1 MQLDTIILISVI
13 TIALIIFLIYCVWYK
28 IHSKKDLNFF
38 EAQLDNFL
46 IQLAKSFKHNKETFF
61 IMNNDINFNLINGM
75 KNQVHSI
82 MITNYKLIIFKN
94 LTKLND
100 DQEKENLFLS
110 KLIKKL
116 EISEELV
123 LVIYQ
128 KQNKRYFKDTGNSF
142 KNIKQFLKLLNA
154 NKNLNYTNNLN
165 YSKIHKLISKNS
177 S

>member
-1 MQLDTIILISVI
+1 M
-13 TIALIIFLIYCVWYK
+13 
-28 IHSKKDLNFF
+28 
-38 EAQLDNFL
+38 
-46 IQLAKSFKHNKETFF
+46 NK
-61 IMNNDINFNLINGM
+61 DINFNLINGM

-100 DQEKENLFLS
+100 DQEKENLFLG

-116 EISEELV
+116 EISEELI

-128 KQNKRYFKDTGNSF
+128 KQSKKYFKNTGNNF

-177 S
+177 R